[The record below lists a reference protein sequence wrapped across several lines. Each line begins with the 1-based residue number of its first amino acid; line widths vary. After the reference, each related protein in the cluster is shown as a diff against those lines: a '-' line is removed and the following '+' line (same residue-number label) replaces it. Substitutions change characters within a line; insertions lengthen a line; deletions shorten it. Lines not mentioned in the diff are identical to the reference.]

1 MFGLMFHI
9 MFGIVFIVMSV
20 ASLVGLV
27 LHGHE
32 YTPGHFGNMTAL
44 CIASTLAW
52 VWALSAAKE
61 AWYIG
66 VVAQIREL
74 SRSLVI

>member
-1 MFGLMFHI
+1 

-32 YTPGHFGNMTAL
+32 YTPGHFWEYDRIMYRIDSGVGLGDAFSSERSSAHPEESLISFL
-44 CIASTLAW
+44 CLLRGMS
-52 VWALSAAKE
+52 
-61 AWYIG
+61 
-66 VVAQIREL
+66 
-74 SRSLVI
+74 

>member
-52 VWALSAAKE
+52 VWALSEAKE
-61 AWYIG
+61 AWYI
-66 VVAQIREL
+66 L
-74 SRSLVI
+74 KSR

>member
-1 MFGLMFHI
+1 MCVWPYVSHHVWDCFHSDECGFFGW
-9 MFGIVFIVMSV
+9 
-20 ASLVGLV
+20 LV

-52 VWALSAAKE
+52 VWAFQQRKKPGTS
-61 AWYIG
+61 
-66 VVAQIREL
+66 
-74 SRSLVI
+74 

>member
-9 MFGIVFIVMSV
+9 MFGLVFIVMSV

-44 CIASTLAW
+44 GIASALAW
-52 VWALSAAKE
+52 VWALSEAKE
-61 AWYIG
+61 AWYI
-66 VVAQIREL
+66 L
-74 SRSLVI
+74 KSR